1 MLLGE
6 LQLPSSFE
14 DALGAFPLPKAISPD
29 APASGVKK
37 WVELESAKDTMVIGS
52 DDDTRDDGSEAET
65 SVIDDLPPLVPD
77 NSPTSHD
84 LSATLATLW
93 TDSENIDNLPLAEN
107 FVSHEPLKPPKAAT
121 KMPWTRIEDTLIIE
135 GVGLYGNKWSK
146 IAGTLP
152 EPRTDDAVRNRW
164 HRLMDKQRRRSPPA
178 SDAGDA
184 TPPAS
189 KRQCSPALPRPP
201 LADCDAPAASS
212 ASVAY
217 APKDEAGKHGDM
229 WTADEDMIIDHAVRV
244 RGLRWKAIAALLPGR
259 TESGCRNRWV
269 RNQERV
275 FAAAG
280 IKIVGA
286 KAVFDALESA
296 RQGNAAV
303 L

>member
-6 LQLPSSFE
+6 LQLPSSLE
-14 DALGAFPLPKAISPD
+14 DALGAFPLLKPISPD
-29 APASGVKK
+29 VPASGVKR
-37 WVELESAKDTMVIGS
+37 WVELESAKDVVATGS
-52 DDDTRDDGSEAET
+52 IDSMCDDGSEAET
-65 SVIDDLPPLVPD
+65 SVIDDVQPLVSDP
-77 NSPTSHD
+77 STAHA
-84 LSATLATLW
+84 LSSTLATLW
-93 TDSENIDNLPLAEN
+93 PADSENIDNLPLAEN
-107 FVSHEPLKPPKAAT
+107 FIPCEPLKPSKATT
-121 KMPWTRIEDTLIIE
+121 KMPWTRVEDTLIIE

-164 HRLMDKQRRRSPPA
+164 HRLMNKQSRRSPPA
-178 SDAGDA
+178 SDAGDE

-189 KRQCSPALPRPP
+189 KRQCSPATPRAP
-201 LADCDAPAASS
+201 LADCDAPAASTALV
-212 ASVAY
+212 AS
-217 APKDEAGKHGDM
+217 APKEEAGKHGDM

-280 IKIVGA
+280 LQVHGA
-286 KAVFDALESA
+286 QAVFAALESA
-296 RQGNAAV
+296 KRGAPV